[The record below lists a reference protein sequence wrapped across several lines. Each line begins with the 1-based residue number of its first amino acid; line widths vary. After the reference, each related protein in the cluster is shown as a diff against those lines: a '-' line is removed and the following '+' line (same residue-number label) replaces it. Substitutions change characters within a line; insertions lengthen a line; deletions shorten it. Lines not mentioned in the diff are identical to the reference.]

1 MHLKRDVLLLASMFE
16 KFKNNTLKNYGLCQ
30 SYYMSAPVLSL
41 VGSYGKSWAEFISDT
56 DIYLFFEKKYERWG
70 FLHF

>member
-16 KFKNNTLKNYGLCQ
+16 KFKNNVLKNYGLCQ

-56 DIYLFFEKKYERWG
+56 DIYLFFKKKYER
-70 FLHF
+70 